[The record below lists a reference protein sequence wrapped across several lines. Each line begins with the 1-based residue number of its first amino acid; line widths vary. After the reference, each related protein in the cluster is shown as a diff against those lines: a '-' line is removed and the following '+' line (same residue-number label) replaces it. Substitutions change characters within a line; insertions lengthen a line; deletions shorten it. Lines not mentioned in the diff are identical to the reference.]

1 MNLRDLAYERVVAK
15 LGSFS
20 GAAEQRNVPQPG
32 LSNQIRKLE

>member
-1 MNLRDLAYERVVAK
+1 MNLRDLVCVRAVAK

-20 GAAEQRNVPQPG
+20 GAAEQRNVPQSG